1 MVRRRGGPAAAG
13 KSAGGPYNDET
24 GAQRL
29 QARTTGTM
37 SRPKERRLHPRFSVD
52 APIELGGREGPALL
66 RDLSM
71 SGLSCVSK
79 IAFED
84 MTVLEITM
92 KLPHPDGQVPFKAG
106 GAVVRCEEV
115 EAGKHLVAVF
125 FTQMD
130 PANRK
135 VLAEFIEAHSAR

>member
-1 MVRRRGGPAAAG
+1 
-13 KSAGGPYNDET
+13 
-24 GAQRL
+24 
-29 QARTTGTM
+29 M
-37 SRPKERRLHPRFSVD
+37 SRPKERRLHPRFTID

-92 KLPHPDGQVPFKAG
+92 KLPHADGAVPFKAG
-106 GAVVRCEEV
+106 GAVVRCEET
-115 EAGKHLVAVF
+115 EPGKHLVAVF

-135 VLAEFIEAHSAR
+135 VLAEFIERQAG